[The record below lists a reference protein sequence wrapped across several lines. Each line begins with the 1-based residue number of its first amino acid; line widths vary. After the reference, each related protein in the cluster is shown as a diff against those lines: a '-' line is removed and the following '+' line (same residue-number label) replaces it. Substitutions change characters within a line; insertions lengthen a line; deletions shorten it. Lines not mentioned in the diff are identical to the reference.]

1 MEFMIMSDLKT
12 ILMANKNNINSNK
25 VKLLICKLILS
36 REIEMILIIYN
47 YMQFR
52 KYNIFIF

>member
-12 ILMANKNNINSNK
+12 ILKANKNNINSNK

-47 YMQFR
+47 NLQFR

>member
-12 ILMANKNNINSNK
+12 ILKANKNNINSNK

-36 REIEMILIIYN
+36 REIEMILIIYYN
-47 YMQFR
+47 MEFR
-52 KYNIFIF
+52 KYNIFIL

>member
-12 ILMANKNNINSNK
+12 ILKANKNNINSNK

>member
-12 ILMANKNNINSNK
+12 ILKANKNNINSNK

-47 YMQFR
+47 NLEFR

>member
-12 ILMANKNNINSNK
+12 ILKANKNNINNK

-36 REIEMILIIYN
+36 REIEIILIIYDN
-47 YMQFR
+47 MQFS
-52 KYNIFIF
+52 

>member
-12 ILMANKNNINSNK
+12 ILKANKNNISSNK

-47 YMQFR
+47 NLQFR

>member
-12 ILMANKNNINSNK
+12 ILKANKNNINSNK

-47 YMQFR
+47 NMQFR